1 MVRGGE
7 SNRLVDAFIDGGYIG
22 VGYPQVPDG
31 TTVSRT
37 EVIDLLSED
46 GRTVPE
52 QRAARFESFV
62 QEMQVDD
69 IVLMPDTPRGDM
81 VIGVIAGDYGYQ
93 ETIDPDHYRHRRPVT
108 WLGREPIAALPDTHA
123 HFFKLRQTLTEADA
137 AGIEPFV
144 HAALDGTPSKA
155 ATDRAPAKPP
165 SRSGLAERERRRTEQ
180 LCLSCGLLKNKA
192 QFGPGDTLCSD
203 CR

>member
-1 MVRGGE
+1 MVRASE
-7 SNRLVDAFIDGGYIG
+7 SNRLVDAFIDGGFIG

-37 EVIDLLSED
+37 QVIGLLSED

-62 QEMQVDD
+62 REMKADD

-81 VIGVIAGDYGYQ
+81 VIGVIAGGYEFH
-93 ETIDPDHYRHRRPVT
+93 ETFDPDLYRHRRPVS
-108 WLGREPIAALPDTHA
+108 WIGREPIASLPDTHA
-123 HFFKLRQTLTEADA
+123 HLFRIRQTLTA
-137 AGIEPFV
+137 AEPGIESFV
-144 HAALDGTPSKA
+144 QAALDGTPSRA
-155 ATDRAPAKPP
+155 ATDRAPAKAPG
-165 SRSGLAERERRRTEQ
+165 RSGLAERVRRRTEQ
-180 LCLSCGLLKNKA
+180 LCSSCGLLKNKA
-192 QFGPGDTLCSD
+192 QFEHGDTLCAD